1 MCKKFLSIFNVLYR
15 THVTY
20 LKSEQKKLLYELYKK
35 EIPKIGEH
43 KVYSEIIKLQK
54 YCQMLYSLN
63 EELDIYHQLL
73 KEITDS
79 KESYEERLKKNE
91 DINQLNNNIQSI
103 TNFIIENMILFYKS
117 YVNKDHHLDA
127 TEIKMEITAGV
138 GGLEAKM
145 FAKEL
150 FYMYE
155 NFCKV
160 RNYEYEIK
168 DTIND
173 EAKENK
179 NIVLY
184 IRGNNV
190 YEDFYQENGIHR
202 VQRVPI
208 NSNKVQTSTSVVFI
222 CDEKKQKE
230 NIIKK
235 INFSKHDLLIETK
248 RSGGAGGQSVN
259 KNETCVKILH
269 KPTNIFVE
277 VQKTSSQIQNK
288 NIAMQLLKDKLYNF
302 YYELEKNNFIKD
314 KKNQKQSADRS
325 HKIRTYNFL
334 HNVII
339 DHITNTQYSG
349 IQNFFKG
356 HMLAQLIN
364 KKKQLF
370 YQNIIDETL
379 EYIFSLMD
387 GQKGPLDTLSQKNKK
402 IKK

>member
-1 MCKKFLSIFNVLYR
+1 MFKRFLSLFKVLYR

-20 LKSEQKKLLYELYKK
+20 LKNEQKNLLYELSKK
-35 EIPKIGEH
+35 EIRKISEH
-43 KVYSEIIKLQK
+43 KAYSEIIKLQK
-54 YCQMLYSLN
+54 HSETLYSLN
-63 EELDIYHQLL
+63 EELDIYQQLL

-79 KESYEERLKKNE
+79 KESYQERLKTNE
-91 DINQLNNNIQSI
+91 DIIHLNYNIENV
-103 TNFIIENMILFYKS
+103 TNLIIEDIILFYKS

-150 FYMYE
+150 FHMYE

-173 EAKENK
+173 ESKENK

-202 VQRVPI
+202 VQRIPI
-208 NSNKVQTSTSVVFI
+208 NSKKVQTSTSVVFI
-222 CDEKKQKE
+222 FDEKKQKD
-230 NIIKK
+230 NIMKK
-235 INFSKHDLLIETK
+235 IKFSKKDLIIETK

-259 KNETCVKILH
+259 KNETCVKIIH

-302 YYELEKNNFIKD
+302 YYELEKNNFLKD
-314 KKNQKQSADRS
+314 KKNQKQTADRS

-356 HMLAQLIN
+356 NMLIQLIN
-364 KKKQLF
+364 KKKQLY
-370 YQNIIDETL
+370 YQNIIDQTIQ
-379 EYIFSLMD
+379 YIFSLID
-387 GQKGPLDTLSQKNKK
+387 CQTGDLTIYYPKNKLK
-402 IKK
+402 

>member
-1 MCKKFLSIFNVLYR
+1 MCKKFLSIFNVLHR

-20 LKSEQKKLLYELYKK
+20 LKSEQKKVLYELYKK
-35 EIPKIGEH
+35 EIPKISEH
-43 KVYSEIIKLQK
+43 KAYSDIIKLQK
-54 YCQMLYSLN
+54 HSQILHSLN
-63 EELDIYHQLL
+63 EELDIYKQLL
-73 KEITDS
+73 KEITYS
-79 KESYEERLKKNE
+79 KDSYEERLKKNE
-91 DINQLNNNIQSI
+91 DINHLNCHIESVSNL
-103 TNFIIENMILFYKS
+103 IIDDIILFYKS
-117 YVNKDHHLDA
+117 YVNQDHHLDA

-138 GGLEAKM
+138 GGFEAKM
-145 FAKEL
+145 FSKEL
-150 FYMYE
+150 FHMYE

-160 RNYEYEIK
+160 RNYDYEMK
-168 DTIND
+168 EMIND

-184 IRGNNV
+184 IRGNNI

-222 CDEKKQKE
+222 CDEKKQKD
-230 NIIKK
+230 NIMKK
-235 INFSKHDLLIETK
+235 INFSKHDLIVQTK

-269 KPTNIFVE
+269 KPTNIFVQ
-277 VQKTSSQIQNK
+277 VQKTSSQIHNK
-288 NIAMQLLKDKLYNF
+288 NLAMQLLKDKLYNF
-302 YYELEKNNFIKD
+302 YYELEKNNFLKD
-314 KKNQKQSADRS
+314 KKNQKQSVDRS

-334 HNVII
+334 HDVII

-356 HMLAQLIN
+356 HMLIQLIN

-370 YQNIIDETL
+370 YQNIIDQTL
-379 EYIFSLMD
+379 QYIFALMD
-387 GQKGPLDTLSQKNKK
+387 CQKGPLDTLSQNK
-402 IKK
+402 

>member
-1 MCKKFLSIFNVLYR
+1 MFKRFLSLFKVLYR

-20 LKSEQKKLLYELYKK
+20 LKNEQKNLLYELSKK
-35 EIPKIGEH
+35 EIRKISEH
-43 KVYSEIIKLQK
+43 KAYSEIIKLQK
-54 YCQMLYSLN
+54 HSETLYSLN
-63 EELDIYHQLL
+63 EELDIYQQLL

-79 KESYEERLKKNE
+79 KESYQERLKTNE
-91 DINQLNNNIQSI
+91 DIIHLNYNIENV
-103 TNFIIENMILFYKS
+103 TNLIIEDIILFYKS

-150 FYMYE
+150 FHMYE

-173 EAKENK
+173 ESKENK

-202 VQRVPI
+202 VQRIPI
-208 NSNKVQTSTSVVFI
+208 NSKKVQTSTSVVFI
-222 CDEKKQKE
+222 FDEKKQKD
-230 NIIKK
+230 NIMKK
-235 INFSKHDLLIETK
+235 IKFSKKDLIIETK

-259 KNETCVKILH
+259 KNETCVKIIH
-269 KPTNIFVE
+269 KHTNIFVE

-302 YYELEKNNFIKD
+302 YYELEKNNFLKD
-314 KKNQKQSADRS
+314 KKNQKQTADRS

-356 HMLAQLIN
+356 NMLIQLIN

-370 YQNIIDETL
+370 YQNIIDQTIQ
-379 EYIFSLMD
+379 YIFSLID
-387 GQKGPLDTLSQKNKK
+387 CQTGDLTIHYPKNKLK
-402 IKK
+402 

>member
-1 MCKKFLSIFNVLYR
+1 MFKRFLSLFKVLYR

-20 LKSEQKKLLYELYKK
+20 LKNEQKNLLYELSKK
-35 EIPKIGEH
+35 EIPKISEH
-43 KVYSEIIKLQK
+43 KAYSEIIKLQK
-54 YCQMLYSLN
+54 HSETLYSLN
-63 EELDIYHQLL
+63 EELDIYQQLL

-79 KESYEERLKKNE
+79 KESYEERLKTNE
-91 DINQLNNNIQSI
+91 DIIHLNYNIENI
-103 TNFIIENMILFYKS
+103 TNLIIEDIILFYKS

-150 FYMYE
+150 FHMYE

-173 EAKENK
+173 ESKENK

-208 NSNKVQTSTSVVFI
+208 NSKKVQTSTSVVFI
-222 CDEKKQKE
+222 FDEKKQKD
-230 NIIKK
+230 NIMKK
-235 INFSKHDLLIETK
+235 IKFSKNDLIIETK

-259 KNETCVKILH
+259 KNETCVKIIH
-269 KPTNIFVE
+269 KHTKIFVE

-302 YYELEKNNFIKD
+302 YYELEKNNFLKD
-314 KKNQKQSADRS
+314 KKNQKLSADRS

-356 HMLAQLIN
+356 DMLIQLIN
-364 KKKQLF
+364 KKKQLY
-370 YQNIIDETL
+370 YQNIIDQTIQ
-379 EYIFSLMD
+379 YIFSLIN
-387 GQKGPLDTLSQKNKK
+387 SQTADLQIHPKK
-402 IKK
+402 K

>member
-1 MCKKFLSIFNVLYR
+1 MFKRFLSLFKVLYR

-20 LKSEQKKLLYELYKK
+20 LKNEQKNLLYELSKK
-35 EIPKIGEH
+35 EIRKISEH
-43 KVYSEIIKLQK
+43 KAYSEIIKLQK
-54 YCQMLYSLN
+54 HSETLYSLN
-63 EELDIYHQLL
+63 EELNIYQQLL

-79 KESYEERLKKNE
+79 KESYQERLKTNE
-91 DINQLNNNIQSI
+91 DIIHLNYNIENV
-103 TNFIIENMILFYKS
+103 TNLIIEDIILFYKS

-150 FYMYE
+150 FHMYE

-173 EAKENK
+173 ESKENK
-179 NIVLY
+179 NIILY

-202 VQRVPI
+202 VQRIPI
-208 NSNKVQTSTSVVFI
+208 NSKKVQTSTSVVFI
-222 CDEKKQKE
+222 FDEKKQKD
-230 NIIKK
+230 NIMKK
-235 INFSKHDLLIETK
+235 IKFSKKDLIIETK

-259 KNETCVKILH
+259 KNETCVKIIH

-302 YYELEKNNFIKD
+302 YYELEKNNFLKD
-314 KKNQKQSADRS
+314 KKNQKQTADRS

-356 HMLAQLIN
+356 NMLIQLIN
-364 KKKQLF
+364 KKKQLY
-370 YQNIIDETL
+370 YQNIIDQTIQ
-379 EYIFSLMD
+379 YIFSLID
-387 GQKGPLDTLSQKNKK
+387 CQTGDLTIHYPKNKLK
-402 IKK
+402 